1 MASGIEVESGGQEQG
16 QKQQGQQPGASRNK
30 LINRLLGPGN
40 NNNPQQF
47 IADLI
52 TQQALMVA
60 GTEAA
65 AFWIEP
71 SQDPEAQFNLRAV
84 AHIRPD
90 GSPDEVRQAAIRA
103 FQDLVKP

>member
-1 MASGIEVESGGQEQG
+1 MASGIEVESGGSHEQG
-16 QKQQGQQPGASRNK
+16 QKQSQQPGASKNK
-30 LINRLLGPGN
+30 LINRLLGPGSA
-40 NNNPQQF
+40 NNPQQF
-47 IADLI
+47 VADLI

-90 GSPDEVRQAAIRA
+90 GSTDEVRQAA
-103 FQDLVKP
+103 